1 MSAAS
6 RVLAVLALTIL
17 SACAARRPRFDW
29 EPVRLQLAERVERD
43 QAVRTKVSSDGMSP
57 ALMEQWR
64 RIDGENTAWVKA
76 LVLEHGWPGISRVG
90 EEGAANA
97 WLLVQ
102 HADADVDFQERCL
115 DLIGKAVMRGE
126 ASPTH
131 LAYLEDRVAM
141 HRGRPQLYGTQFVQK
156 DGELVPHPIED
167 EAHVD
172 ERRAAVGLEP
182 LADYAA
188 RLRGL

>member
-1 MSAAS
+1 MSS
-6 RVLAVLALTIL
+6 LRTLAILVLALL
-17 SACAARRPRFDW
+17 PACAARRPRFDW
-29 EPVRLQLAERVERD
+29 EPVRAQLSERVERD
-43 QAVRTKVSSDGMSP
+43 QAVRMKAMSDGMSP
-57 ALMEQWR
+57 ELMEQWR
-64 RIDGENTAWVKA
+64 RIDGDNTDWIRT
-76 LVLEHGWPGISRVG
+76 LVLEHGWPGSALVG
-90 EEGAANA
+90 EEGASNA

-102 HADADVDFQERCL
+102 HADADVDFQEHCL
-115 DLIGKAVMRGE
+115 VLLGRAVMDAQ

-141 HRGRPQLYGTQFVQK
+141 NRGRKQVYGTQFVEQ

-188 RLRGL
+188 RLREM